1 MNDLINM
8 DFEDNLVRI
17 VKLEGEPWFV
27 GKDVCGCLDI
37 KKARNSIDLLDD
49 DERGTYTVGTPSGAQ
64 KVTIVSEPGLYRL
77 IFRSR
82 KPEAERFKRW
92 LAHDVLPSI
101 RKTGAYT
108 PNRERL
114 VDRADLGSLTE
125 VANKSRLVEI
135 AAKISGP
142 RAACELWEKLELPMV
157 SSFTPRKVDI
167 PTGIVASS
175 ENQLRIFIEEGC
187 QLEAGYT
194 ITARAMFLAYKDWAL
209 TEGHPII
216 SETAFGR
223 AMLHLSQDYN
233 FQKIKARVVTYRGL
247 RVKEVG
253 S

>member
-1 MNDLINM
+1 MTDLINM

-27 GKDVCGCLDI
+27 GKDVCRSLDI
-37 KKARNSIDLLDD
+37 GKHHQALDALD
-49 DERGTYTVGTPSGAQ
+49 EEERGTYTVGTPSGDQ
-64 KVTIVSEPGLYRL
+64 QMIVISEPGLYRL

-108 PNRERL
+108 PKGERL

-142 RAACELWEKLELPMV
+142 RAACELWEKLDLPMV
-157 SSFTPRKVDI
+157 SSFTPRKVEI

-175 ENQLRIFIEEGC
+175 AEQLRTFIEEGC
-187 QLEAGYT
+187 QLDPDYT
-194 ITARAMFLAYKDWAL
+194 ITARAMFLAYKDWAH

-216 SETAFGR
+216 TETAFGR
-223 AMLHLSQDYN
+223 AMLHLTQDYN
-233 FQKIKARVVTYRGL
+233 FLKIKARVVTYRGL
-247 RVKEVG
+247 RVKEEG
-253 S
+253 

>member
-1 MNDLINM
+1 MSNLINM

-27 GKDVCGCLDI
+27 GKDVCTCLDI
-37 KKARNSIDLLDD
+37 KKARNSIDLLDE
-49 DERGTYTVGTPSGAQ
+49 DERGTYTVGTPSGDQ
-64 KVTIVSEPGLYRL
+64 QMTIISEPGLYRL

-108 PNRERL
+108 VSNERL

-142 RAACELWEKLELPMV
+142 RAACELWEKLDLPMV
-157 SSFTPRKVDI
+157 SSFTPRKTEI

-175 ENQLRIFIEEGC
+175 AEQLRTFIEEGC
-187 QLEAGYT
+187 QLDPDYT
-194 ITARAMFLAYKDWAL
+194 KTARAMFLAYKDWAH

-216 SETAFGR
+216 TETAFGR

-233 FQKIKARVVTYRGL
+233 FLKNKARIVTYRGL

-253 S
+253 

>member
-1 MNDLINM
+1 MSDLINL

-27 GKDVCGCLDI
+27 GKDVCRSLDI
-37 KKARNSIDLLDD
+37 GKHHQALETLND
-49 DERGTYTVGTPSGAQ
+49 DERGTCIVGTPSGEQ
-64 KVTIVSEPGLYRL
+64 QMIVVSEPGMYRL

-108 PNRERL
+108 PKSERL

-167 PTGIVASS
+167 PIGVVASS

-194 ITARAMFLAYKDWAL
+194 ITARAMFLAYKDWAH
-209 TEGHPII
+209 TEGHSII
-216 SETAFGR
+216 TETAFGR

-233 FQKIKARVVTYRGL
+233 FQKIKARVVTYLGL

-253 S
+253 